1 MTTIVIGVD
10 ATDRSRDVIAFARQ
24 FDHAHLIAATS
35 FPVGGA
41 PGYAILRDTA
51 LDTLHE
57 ATQGVEDVETRAIAE
72 TSPARAL
79 HDLAAAAGADL
90 VVVGSTHTGRLGRV
104 LPGSTG
110 EKLLHGSPCAVA
122 VVPRGYTERR
132 VTKIG
137 VAYDGSD
144 EARAALEAAEALA
157 ETFGARLELVGVA
170 GLDWYAGP
178 SIAGGAGYELDTL
191 REETLHRLREQLD
204 EALTT
209 LTVEADTVLRTGEPV
224 EELIRRTEYLDL
236 LVTGSRG
243 YGPLRAVL
251 VGGVS
256 GRVIRGA
263 HCPVIVVPRGAGQA
277 QAAADPHVV
286 AATSDDH

>member
-1 MTTIVIGVD
+1 MNTIVIGVD
-10 ATDRSRDVIAFARQ
+10 ATDRSFDVIAFARQ

-57 ATQGVEDVETRAIAE
+57 ATQGLSNVETRAIAE

-79 HDLAAAAGADL
+79 HDLAEATDADL
-90 VVVGSTHTGRLGRV
+90 IVVGSAHTGRLGRV

-110 EKLLHGSPCAVA
+110 EKLLHGTRCAVA

-132 VTKIG
+132 VTRIG

-144 EARAALEAAEALA
+144 EARAALEAAAGLALS
-157 ETFGARLELVGVA
+157 FGAQLELVGVA

-178 SIAGGAGYELDTL
+178 AIAGGVGYELDTL
-191 REETLHRLREQLD
+191 REETQQRLREQLD
-204 EALTT
+204 EASST
-209 LTVEADTVLRTGEPV
+209 LTVEAETVLRTGDPV
-224 EELIRRTEYLDL
+224 EELIKRTEQLDL

-256 GRVIRGA
+256 GRVTRGA
-263 HCPVIVVPRGAGQA
+263 HCPVIVVPRGAA
-277 QAAADPHVV
+277 RAAAEQAAA
-286 AATSDDH
+286 